1 MTRKSTYEEL
11 ERRIKELEEAVDRK
25 ANEASLQVSL
35 EKYRVAFDTAKDAI
49 FVTDETG
56 RFVDVNRAACE
67 SLGYSKE
74 ELLQLSNMELDADER
89 GYEAFLKLR
98 NGLAETETY
107 EVNQRKKDGTLLPVE
122 ITGSFF
128 DCQRVRMSIAIA
140 RNITVRKQAEE
151 MLQKAHD
158 ELERMVEE
166 RTAELAKSEA
176 RYRQMVENPLVGV
189 WQADIKG
196 RFVFISKRLAE
207 MSGYSQDEV
216 IGMSMMVPIAPEL
229 RSWLA
234 ERLQKRKAGKLP
246 PEVVEAEMVRKDG
259 SRYTALVAPATLYD
273 EEEKF
278 NGFIGTMLDITERK
292 QIEEALRE
300 SEEKWRSLVENA
312 PGFIINVNRDG
323 KIQFINRGVPG
334 ISVKDAVGQSV
345 YKYIEPEYHNTARET
360 IKGVFKTGKPSSYIV
375 KGIGPDGHHI
385 SWYQTQVGRIK
396 HDNQVIAAT
405 LITTDITESKQT
417 EQTLR
422 EREKELKI
430 KTKSLEETNT
440 ALRVLLKK
448 RDEDRLELE
457 EKVLSNVKELVLPY
471 LVKLKRTGLD
481 QRQKTFA
488 SILESNI
495 DDIISPFLRRM
506 SSRYLGLTPAQI
518 QVATLVRLGK
528 TTKDIATLLNIS
540 SKTIEGHR
548 KNIRTKLGIK
558 NKKANLRTHLQSIQ

>member
-98 NGLAETETY
+98 NGLAETETF

-128 DCQRVRMSIAIA
+128 DCQRVRMSVAIA

-278 NGFIGTMLDITERK
+278 NGFIGTMAWL
-292 QIEEALRE
+292 
-300 SEEKWRSLVENA
+300 
-312 PGFIINVNRDG
+312 FC
-323 KIQFINRGVPG
+323 
-334 ISVKDAVGQSV
+334 
-345 YKYIEPEYHNTARET
+345 
-360 IKGVFKTGKPSSYIV
+360 
-375 KGIGPDGHHI
+375 
-385 SWYQTQVGRIK
+385 
-396 HDNQVIAAT
+396 
-405 LITTDITESKQT
+405 
-417 EQTLR
+417 
-422 EREKELKI
+422 
-430 KTKSLEETNT
+430 
-440 ALRVLLKK
+440 
-448 RDEDRLELE
+448 
-457 EKVLSNVKELVLPY
+457 
-471 LVKLKRTGLD
+471 
-481 QRQKTFA
+481 
-488 SILESNI
+488 
-495 DDIISPFLRRM
+495 
-506 SSRYLGLTPAQI
+506 
-518 QVATLVRLGK
+518 
-528 TTKDIATLLNIS
+528 
-540 SKTIEGHR
+540 
-548 KNIRTKLGIK
+548 
-558 NKKANLRTHLQSIQ
+558 